1 MTLMVMVMM
10 VVVQSHIK
18 MKIIGDLP
26 DGFQTFPAAS
36 ISVQDFNSLVRTAAA
51 PMEQR
56 SIICHPLP

>member
-1 MTLMVMVMM
+1 MMTLMVMMM
-10 VVVQSHIK
+10 VIQSHIK

-51 PMEQR
+51 LMEQR
-56 SIICHPLP
+56 GIICHPLP